1 MQIERLPITSLQPA
15 PYNPRVSLKPGDE
28 AYERLQRSLEEFDL
42 VQPLVW
48 NRRTGHVVGGHQRL
62 EILKRR
68 GVTDVDCVVV
78 DLPEEREKAL
88 NIALNNSRVAG
99 DWESQKLLD
108 LVEELQALRDFDATL
123 TGFSEQ
129 ELCDLVLRPADDFDA
144 ESDAGPD
151 SDDAADLVTATLE
164 VPRPRWESVRL
175 QLDALLAGE
184 PEVILHLDA
193 RSPVS

>member
-1 MQIERLPITSLQPA
+1 VEHFMQIERISIADLRPA
-15 PYNPRVSLKPGDE
+15 PYNPRVGLKPGDA

-68 GVTDVDCVVV
+68 GVSEVECVVV
-78 DLPEEREKAL
+78 DLPVEREKAL

-99 DWESQKLLD
+99 DWEPQKLLD
-108 LVEELQALRDFDATL
+108 LVGELQSLPDFDATL

-129 ELCDLVLRPADDFDA
+129 ELCDLVLRPADDFETEADSGL
-144 ESDAGPD
+144 ESEE
-151 SDDAADLVTATLE
+151 AADLVTATLE
-164 VPRPRWESVRL
+164 VPRPRWDAVRL
-175 QLDALLAGE
+175 QLDALLAAE
-184 PEVILHLDA
+184 PEVALHIA
-193 RSPVS
+193 